1 MMPDD
6 GSQAG
11 PHPAEGSLPA
21 AQARRRRLLAC
32 LALLLSLAAVFSTQL
47 RTGFGTLTGDRLDG
61 LIQTGI
67 FEHWFNVLRGRAAW
81 DTMAYFTPY
90 PGTLAYND
98 GYLLYGLAYSGWRA
112 AGLDPFLSAE
122 MVAVLLRVLGFAAA
136 YGFVRGILGLPFRT
150 AVLGAVLFT
159 ISLSTYQQSA
169 HMQIL
174 SVAFGPAVALLA
186 VHAMRALE
194 AGRTRAALGWGAVFA
209 ALAGA
214 WLLTAFYMAWLLAFY
229 VLVLVAA
236 TAATNPAM
244 RQRAVAT
251 LRRRWRVAA
260 VIALIG
266 LAATLPFL
274 ALYLPK
280 ARESGMHSFAAL
292 RPFLPTLRETIRVGP
307 GDLLFGWSDRLLF
320 HDGAASAERIVGW
333 PPVMLA
339 CFLAAAW
346 SWRRLPAAGPAI
358 LAIGIVYALSL
369 DVGGLSGWSAVYHLV
384 PGAKAI
390 RVVSR
395 AWIMLVGPMLCV
407 VLVWLHRL
415 GRSRPVLA
423 GVLSLLLVAEQL
435 SRGPHVA
442 ELDRE
447 AELRHLNRVL
457 PAPAGCRAFAVLS
470 ARTDD
475 PEAMKVL
482 QSISANVNAMLIAEV
497 AGLPTVNGTST
508 FNPPDWD
515 AADPTSPGYVAGIE
529 AYAHAHGLDGI
540 CGLDL
545 RTGHWYASLRDYRP
559 VRLMPLGGPLSLRA
573 NEAGADLLDTGWS
586 RPFAWGRSSG
596 ARGSLRFLVQDGPG
610 AVRLTAWCFLVPISP
625 ERTQQVAVLA
635 SGKPLATWTVS
646 TTAAAY
652 QVLLPASAGPFEVT
666 FVNQDLEGADNGSDT
681 GAAGMMGFGLIAV
694 QLDRP

>member
-6 GSQAG
+6 GFLAG
-11 PHPAEGSLPA
+11 PPPAKGSLRA
-21 AQARRRRLLAC
+21 ARTRPHRLLAC

-61 LIQTGI
+61 LIQTSI

-112 AGLDPFLSAE
+112 AGLDPFLSTE

-136 YGFVRGILGLPFRT
+136 YGFARSILALPFRA

-159 ISLSTYQQSA
+159 VSLSTYQQSA

-174 SVAFGPAVALLA
+174 SVAFGPAAALLA
-186 VHAMRALE
+186 VHGMRALE
-194 AGRTRAALGWGAVFA
+194 AGRTRAALGWGAAFA

-236 TAATNPAM
+236 TAALNPGM

-251 LRRRWRVAA
+251 VRRQWPVVA
-260 VIALIG
+260 VIVLMG

-280 ARESGMHSFAAL
+280 ARESGMHPFAAL
-292 RPFLPTLRETIRVGP
+292 RPFLPTPGETIRVGP
-307 GDLLFGWSDRLLF
+307 GNLLFGWSDHLLF
-320 HDGAASAERIVGW
+320 HDGAVSAERIVGW

-358 LAIGIVYALSL
+358 LAVGIVYALSL
-369 DVGGLSGWSAVYHLV
+369 NVGGISGWSAVYHLV
-384 PGAKAI
+384 PGARAI

-395 AWIMLVGPMLCV
+395 AWIMLAGPMLCV

-415 GRSRPVLA
+415 GGSRPVLA
-423 GVLSLLLVAEQL
+423 GAVSLLLVAEQL

-442 ELDRE
+442 ALDRE

-457 PAPAGCRAFAVLS
+457 PPPAGCRAFAVLS

-475 PEAMKVL
+475 PEPLKVL
-482 QSISANVNAMLIAEV
+482 QTVSANANAMLIAEV
-497 AGLPTVNGTST
+497 AGLPTVNGIST

-515 AADPTSPGYVAGIE
+515 AADPTSPGYVARVE
-529 AYAHAHGLDGI
+529 AYVRAHALDGV

-545 RTGHWYASLRDYRP
+545 RTGRWYADPRDYRA
-559 VRLMPLGGPLSLRA
+559 VHLMPLGGLLSLRGDG
-573 NEAGADLLDTGWS
+573 AGAGLLDAGWS
-586 RPFAWGRSSG
+586 PPYPWGRWSG
-596 ARGSLRFLVQDGPG
+596 ARGTLRFLAQGGPG
-610 AVRLTAWCFLVPISP
+610 EVRLTAWCVVFPAAPVQ
-625 ERTQQVAVLA
+625 TQRVAVLA
-635 SGKPLATWTVS
+635 NGVLAATWTVS
-646 TTAAAY
+646 VTPAAY
-652 QVLLPASAGPFEVT
+652 QVLLPAGDGPFEVT
-666 FVNQDLEGADNGSDT
+666 FINEDLEGAEG
-681 GAAGMMGFGLIAV
+681 GATEGRTPGFGLIAV